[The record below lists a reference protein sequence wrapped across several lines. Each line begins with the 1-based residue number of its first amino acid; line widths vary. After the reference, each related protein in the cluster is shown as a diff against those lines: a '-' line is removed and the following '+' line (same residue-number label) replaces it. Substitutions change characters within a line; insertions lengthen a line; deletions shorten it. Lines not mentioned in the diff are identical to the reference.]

1 MTDTYRTI
9 AAPVTG
15 EYKDRGSKFI
25 AYAFPAETEA
35 QWQEHLE
42 SVRKLHSKARHHCF
56 AFRLGT
62 DGNQYRANDDGEP
75 AGSAGRPILGQ
86 IDSFGLTNLV
96 VIVVRYFGGTL
107 LGVPGLIAA
116 YKGSANDALQQAEI
130 VEKTIREFY
139 RIRFEYALMSNV
151 MSAAKKLS
159 FDLLDQQFGETDA
172 ILDIAVRQ
180 SEAEKKILEFKAL
193 AGNLHV
199 EEAAE
204 LEKIPGMEIEFLHTR

>member
-25 AYAFPAETEA
+25 AYAFPVETEA

-42 SVRKLHSKARHHCF
+42 HVRKLHPKARHHCF

-116 YKGSANDALQQAEI
+116 YKGSAHDALQQAEI

-172 ILDIAVRQ
+172 VLDIAVRQ

-204 LEKIPGMEIEFLHTR
+204 LEKIPGMEVELLHTR